1 MRGVS
6 GNQEKQTPPPPAPPE
21 ERDGP
26 WLAAVGETVAREV
39 WEDVR
44 SGAEHFRPEQPSLP
58 VGRLKQLVH
67 GLLLPFHLARLLH
80 ADGVAWR
87 RYLLVACLQ
96 VAATLTLAFVF
107 SHSGNDFIAER
118 VVEEAPFTEEELAAQ
133 TQATVE
139 LERRVKESARATK
152 LAIEG
157 KGSWQEVQRKA
168 EAIDQAKEQLD
179 ALEAPKASSLRT
191 RVILWAALFT
201 VLQVAQWIVIALSR
215 DYHDAIGRDLSLRSG
230 VPPED
235 EPFTPR
241 IRLNMPWLRKKMQ
254 RRWRSLLVFAM
265 GMPLMWF
272 VRWMPL
278 FGAAAFSL
286 LVSVWGAWWFVV
298 FTASKSARSWDVPS
312 PRPPWFLRG
321 LDWLAERVPL
331 LHWGP
336 LPTYRS
342 LLARSS
348 EYIFSPA
355 ATAERLPWAFTG
367 LALARALA
375 VLPLAKCFLRPLMPV
390 AAAHLLEAER
400 ATPPASTGP
409 ASLPAP
415 LPPPAAL
422 PSAAT
427 TADQ

>member
-1 MRGVS
+1 
-6 GNQEKQTPPPPAPPE
+6 
-21 ERDGP
+21 
-26 WLAAVGETVAREV
+26 VGESVAREV
-39 WEDVR
+39 WGDVR
-44 SGAEHFRPEQPSLP
+44 SGAEHFRPERPSLP
-58 VGRLKQLVH
+58 DGRLKQLVH
-67 GLLLPFHLARLLH
+67 GLLLPFHLARLLRT
-80 ADGVAWR
+80 DRVAWR
-87 RYLLVACLQ
+87 RYLRVACLQ
-96 VAATLTLAFVF
+96 VAATLALAFVF
-107 SHSGNDFIAER
+107 SHSGRDFVAER
-118 VVEEAPFTEEELAAQ
+118 VVEEAPFTDEELVAQ
-133 TQATVE
+133 ERAKEEVE
-139 LERRVKESARATK
+139 ARFKESARATK
-152 LAIEG
+152 QAMEG
-157 KGSWQEVQRKA
+157 KVSWREVQRKA
-168 EAIDQAKEQLD
+168 EAVDQATETLE

-235 EPFTPR
+235 EPLTPR

-272 VRWMPL
+272 VRWLPV

-298 FTASKSARSWDVPS
+298 FTASKSGRSWDVPS
-312 PRPPWFLRG
+312 PPPPWFLRG

-331 LHWGP
+331 LRWGP

-342 LLARSS
+342 LWARST
-348 EYIFSPA
+348 EYVYSPA
-355 ATAERLPWAFTG
+355 ATAERLPWVFAG

-375 VLPLAKCFLRPLMPV
+375 ALPLAKCFLRPLMPV

-400 ATPPASTGP
+400 ATLPASTGP
-409 ASLPAP
+409 APLPES

-422 PSAAT
+422 PSVAT